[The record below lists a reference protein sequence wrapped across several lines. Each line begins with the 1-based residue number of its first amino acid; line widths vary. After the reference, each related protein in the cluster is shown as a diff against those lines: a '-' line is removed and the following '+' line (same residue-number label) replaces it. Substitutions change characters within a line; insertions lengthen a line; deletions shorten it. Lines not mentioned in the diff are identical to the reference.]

1 MLIFNPN
8 FTDKKVILNKSFDYS
23 NLDENGVIKKNI
35 ILKKNAVLIGCFRK
49 NGDTYVDESVV
60 FKKNAA
66 NTYVDRVYLSKD
78 PSRIARV
85 RVRQMRIPITGDKLA
100 SRQAQKATIGLI
112 LDRSDMPYNSEGVTP
127 DIIFN
132 PHSFPSRMTMGFF
145 LEALFSEYSLLSGS
159 IVTVPVYS
167 GIENLQ
173 EKITK
178 KLNTM
183 NRNNDKRLFSG
194 ETGKKISDD
203 CKLISIFY
211 ERLKQQ
217 VEDKIFAAGDEVPID
232 QLTRQ
237 PVGGRAKGG
246 ALKVGNMERD
256 TILSHGASLFL
267 KESFVEKAD
276 GTNFKINKENGEL
289 METTEESEDTFKMPY
304 AMKLLKSELAG
315 FGIDFDL
322 K

>member
-1 MLIFNPN
+1 
-8 FTDKKVILNKSFDYS
+8 
-23 NLDENGVIKKNI
+23 
-35 ILKKNAVLIGCFRK
+35 
-49 NGDTYVDESVV
+49 
-60 FKKNAA
+60 
-66 NTYVDRVYLSKD
+66 
-78 PSRIARV
+78 
-85 RVRQMRIPITGDKLA
+85 
-100 SRQAQKATIGLI
+100 
-112 LDRSDMPYNSEGVTP
+112 
-127 DIIFN
+127 
-132 PHSFPSRMTMGFF
+132 
-145 LEALFSEYSLLSGS
+145 
-159 IVTVPVYS
+159 
-167 GIENLQ
+167 
-173 EKITK
+173 
-178 KLNTM
+178 M
-183 NRNNDKRLFSG
+183 NRNILNRSM
-194 ETGKKISDD
+194 
-203 CKLISIFY
+203 
-211 ERLKQQ
+211 
-217 VEDKIFAAGDEVPID
+217 FAAGDEVPID